1 MTHGGSV
8 LRRSFQL
15 LALAAA
21 LWIPLAA
28 LADDYADV
36 SRLTRSGQFAEALA
50 KADQYLATRPRDPQ
64 MRFLKGVLQSEA
76 GRKSEAIETFTVL
89 TQEYPELP
97 EPYNNLA
104 VIYAGQGEF
113 DKARVALESAIR
125 TNPTYATAYENLGDI
140 YAQLASHAY
149 ARAQQLDAGNASVRP
164 KLALIRQLLTPVAKD
179 GGKPAAAAPNSS
191 EPVAEQRPRRAAAR

>member
-1 MTHGGSV
+1 MTDGGSV
-8 LRRSFQL
+8 LRRSLHL

-21 LWIPLAA
+21 LWIPLAV

-36 SRLTRSGQFAEALA
+36 SRLMRSGQLAEALA

-64 MRFLKGVLQSEA
+64 LRFLKGVLQSEA
-76 GRKSEAIETFTVL
+76 GRKTEAIETFTSL

-104 VIYAGQGEF
+104 VLYAGQGEF

-140 YAQLASHAY
+140 YAQLASQSY
-149 ARAQQLDAGNASVRP
+149 MRAQQLDAANASVRP
-164 KLALIRQLLTPVAKD
+164 KLALIRQLLTPAARD
-179 GGKPAAAAPNSS
+179 GGKPAAAVPSS
-191 EPVAEQRPRRAAAR
+191 SGAGG